1 LKFASVH
8 GSKTYLYKNTC
19 KINELTKNIKF
30 VNLPNWIT
38 LIRIPLLFVI
48 GGFFYASFPGSIT
61 LAFIVYVL
69 AGITD
74 WLDGYLAR
82 KYNQTSELGKLLDAL
97 NDKIFTVG
105 IFILLIGKHLV
116 PLWGVFCVLLIVCRE
131 FLVTGLRIIA
141 AKSGSILAAE
151 NLGKVKT
158 VLQIVVMGSFLLIEM
173 LKIDG
178 AHWFPASWLIGLT
191 YLNYVNLVVTTG
203 LTAYSGSSYL
213 IKYRHLCSL

>member
-1 LKFASVH
+1 M
-8 GSKTYLYKNTC
+8 
-19 KINELTKNIKF
+19 
-30 VNLPNWIT
+30 NLPNWIT

-131 FLVTGLRIIA
+131 FLVTGLRIVA
-141 AKSGSILAAE
+141 AKSGNILAAE
-151 NLGKVKT
+151 KLGKIKT

-178 AHWFPASWLIGLT
+178 ACWFPASWLVGLT
-191 YLNYVNLVVTTG
+191 YLNYVNLVITTG

-213 IKYRHLCSL
+213 IKYRYLCSL